1 MLAAQQ
7 LGPVAAAL
15 RGAGGPGVRLGF
27 AEGLMERDG
36 RRHATLDAVPGVT
49 FGRVGAGLAQEA
61 DGRWRPFATGRPRIT
76 GRGLLIEGQRTNKV
90 ACRNA
95 APVDLTG
102 VVRTGDAAATLALVD
117 DTAAL
122 RAAGLGELIDAGV
135 TTGRVLY
142 LDNRAGTALAQVRL
156 PGPVGDLT
164 DHAVSLVWRGGGQ
177 GRFGT
182 TQTFGSYEALEGG
195 YVRRAKI
202 ANGLTQATRVFGL
215 DIQAGAEVWF
225 ILMQMEDG
233 ARATSPIVTADA
245 AATRGTDALTLAL
258 PSATEM
264 CVSGEVEFTGDAVAD
279 QTLIDLHDDDAGRLI
294 VRRLPDGRL
303 AAEVRAGGVTASLGS
318 VARAGARV
326 VRWAVSRAGSGWTFV
341 ADGVLVGTASV
352 AAPALKACRIGALRG
367 GSAPLDGYVRRLA
380 FEPAARTIE
389 ELRERTA

>member
-36 RRHATLDAVPGVT
+36 RRHAALDAVPGVV
-49 FGRVGAGLAQEA
+49 FARVGAGLAQEA
-61 DGRWRPFATGRPRIT
+61 DGRWRTFATGRPRIT
-76 GRGLLIEGQRTNKV
+76 GRGLLIEGQKTNKV
-90 ACRNA
+90 ASRNA

-122 RAAGLGELIDAGV
+122 RAAGYGELIDAGV
-135 TTGRVLY
+135 MTGRVLY

-164 DHAVSLVWRGGGQ
+164 DHTVSLVWRGAGQ
-177 GRFGT
+177 GRVGT
-182 TQTFGSYEALEGG
+182 TQTFGSYEALQGG
-195 YVRRAKI
+195 YVRRSKI
-202 ANGLTQATRVFGL
+202 ANGLTQTTRVFGL

-245 AATRGTDALTLAL
+245 AATRGADALTLAL
-258 PSATEM
+258 PPVTEM
-264 CVSGEVEFTGDAVAD
+264 CVSGEVEFTGDAIAD

-341 ADGVLVGTASV
+341 ADGALVGTASV

-367 GSAPLDGYVRRLA
+367 GSALLDGYVRRLA
-380 FEPAARTIE
+380 FEPTARTVE
-389 ELRERTA
+389 DLRERTA